1 MTEET
6 TRGFIA
12 RLQAKAVTEELTI
25 REHKYLEVVK
35 RDGVKKKKE

>member
-12 RLQAKAVTEELTI
+12 RLQAKTITEELTI
-25 REHKYLEVVK
+25 REHKYLEAVK
-35 RDGVKKKKE
+35 RDEKKEK